1 VRLRRSTIETE
12 GCYVPLRA
20 PLVTIRFMD
29 PDRRIR
35 LATPRDAAACLAI
48 YTPYVNDTVIT
59 FETEVPTEATMAARI
74 ESALAHHSWLVLEE
88 GDVMVGYAY
97 AHAFAERAAYGWSC
111 ESSIYL
117 TSGLRRTGAG
127 RALYTELFDRLEA
140 RGYRRVFAGVAL
152 PNEASL
158 GIHRSFGFEQVGTFE
173 RVGWKHG
180 AWHDVAWL
188 QRDLG
193 AGDPSRPPMG
203 SPG

>member
-1 VRLRRSTIETE
+1 ME
-12 GCYVPLRA
+12 
-20 PLVTIRFMD
+20 

-35 LATPRDAAACLAI
+35 LATPEDATACLAI
-48 YTPYVNDTVIT
+48 YTPYVHDTVIT
-59 FETEVPTEATMAARI
+59 FETEVPSEATMTARI

-88 GDVMVGYAY
+88 GDAIVGYAY

-117 TSGLRRTGAG
+117 ASNLRRTGAG
-127 RALYTELFDRLEA
+127 RALYTDLFERLDGL
-140 RGYRRVFAGVAL
+140 GYRRVFAGVTL
-152 PNEASL
+152 PNEPSL
-158 GIHRSFGFEQVGTFE
+158 GIHLSFGFERVGTFE

-193 AGDPSRPPMG
+193 AGDPNSPPTRTAG
-203 SPG
+203 

>member
-1 VRLRRSTIETE
+1 MMSPGVTPCCGPGL
-12 GCYVPLRA
+12 A
-20 PLVTIRFMD
+20 TIRSMD

-35 LATPRDAAACLAI
+35 LATPGDAAACLAI
-48 YTPYVNDTVIT
+48 YTPYVTDTVIT
-59 FETEVPTEATMAARI
+59 FETAVPSVETIAQRI
-74 ESALAHHSWLVLEE
+74 ENALARHCWLVLEE
-88 GDVMVGYAY
+88 GEAVVGYAY
-97 AHAFAERAAYGWSC
+97 AHAFAERAAYDWSC

-117 TSGLRRTGAG
+117 APGLRRSGAG
-127 RALYTELFDRLEA
+127 RALYTELFDRLEG

-152 PNEASL
+152 PNEASI

-193 AGDPSRPPMG
+193 AGDPDSPPEA
-203 SPG
+203 